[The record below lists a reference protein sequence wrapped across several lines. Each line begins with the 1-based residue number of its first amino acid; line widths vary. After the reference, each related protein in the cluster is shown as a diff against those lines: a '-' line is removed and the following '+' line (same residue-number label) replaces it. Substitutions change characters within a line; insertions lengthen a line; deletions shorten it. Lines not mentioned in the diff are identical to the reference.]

1 VVVVVVPVE
10 GAVAVVLEVVA
21 LALLGVLAG
30 VEPLELDEDC
40 FDPPQATIR
49 PAAKITPQI

>member
-1 VVVVVVPVE
+1 MVPVE
-10 GAVAVVLEVVA
+10 GAVAVVLEVDA
-21 LALLGVLAG
+21 LALLEVLAG

-40 FDPPQATIR
+40 FDPPQAEIR